1 MKIRKYKMIRLYLL
15 MTIILT
21 LAGCG
26 KRGSDTT
33 TEEFTGFVAIT
44 EERKT
49 TGKAPAGSFKSMME
63 DETTTE
69 YRSPLEDLDDHYFT
83 TATWTTEATT
93 EKTTRAT
100 TERRISTRATTASS
114 SVGYTGYTPNYN
126 KDLIAQIASA
136 DVTAVGDSIM
146 LGGSDELKKLIP
158 SIYIDAVVGRQFYSG
173 RDILK
178 ALKDSGALADTVI
191 IGLGTNGSFSQSS
204 GQDLIDHIGSDKHIF
219 WINVYGPTLSWTAD
233 SNATIQALCDANSNV
248 TLIDWNAMGGSQPGL
263 VYDSDHVHLTPEGTK
278 VYAELVAGTI
288 ATTLNQ

>member
-1 MKIRKYKMIRLYLL
+1 
-15 MTIILT
+15 MTIILA

-26 KRGSDTT
+26 KRSRDTT
-33 TEEFTGFVAIT
+33 TEEFTGFVPIT

-49 TGKAPAGSFKSMME
+49 SGKAPAGSFRAQME

-69 YRSPLEDLDDHYFT
+69 YHSPLDDLDEHYFT
-83 TATWTTEATT
+83 TATYTTEATT
-93 EKTTRAT
+93 EKTTSNT
-100 TERRISTRATTASS
+100 TEKRIITEAKSS
-114 SVGYTGYTPNYN
+114 SVGYTTYTPNYN
-126 KDLIAQIASA
+126 KDLISQIASY

-178 ALKDSGALADTVI
+178 ALKDSGGLADTVI

-204 GQDLIDHIGSDKHIF
+204 GQDLIDHIGSDHQIF

-233 SNATIQALCDANSNV
+233 SNAVIKALCDNNDNV

>member
-1 MKIRKYKMIRLYLL
+1 MKISKKKYVLL
-15 MTIILT
+15 LCLILSVI
-21 LAGCG
+21 LSACG
-26 KRGSDTT
+26 RRSSETT
-33 TEEFTGFVAIT
+33 TEEFTGFVPIT
-44 EERKT
+44 EAREKST
-49 TGKAPAGSFKSMME
+49 KAPAGSFKSMME

-83 TATWTTEATT
+83 TAERTTEATT
-93 EKTTRAT
+93 EKTTSAT
-100 TERRISTRATTASS
+100 TEKRITTRATTASS
-114 SVGYTGYTPNYN
+114 SSVGYSGYVPNYN
-126 KDLIAQIASA
+126 KDLISQIAAA

-204 GQDLIDHIGSDKHIF
+204 GQDLIDHIGTDHHIF

-248 TLIDWNAMGGSQPGL
+248 TLIDWNSMGASQPGL

>member
-1 MKIRKYKMIRLYLL
+1 MKIKRHKTLILCLF
-15 MTIILT
+15 MTILLALT
-21 LAGCG
+21 ACG
-26 KRGSDTT
+26 KKDITT
-33 TEEFTGFVAIT
+33 TEEYTGFVPIT

-49 TGKAPAGSFKSMME
+49 DGKAPAGSFKAMME

-69 YRSPLEDLDDHYFT
+69 YHSPLDDLDEHYFT
-83 TATWTTEATT
+83 TTERIT
-93 EKTTRAT
+93 ETETERTTRAT
-100 TERRISTRATTASS
+100 TERKTTQATVAQSST
-114 SVGYTGYTPNYN
+114 VGYTSYTPNYN
-126 KDLIAQIASA
+126 KDLISQIAA
-136 DVTAVGDSIM
+136 CDVTAVGDSIM

-204 GQDLIDHIGSDKHIF
+204 GQDLIDHIGTDHQIF